1 MSLDNVKSM
10 VLDEAKKR
18 AEKKLAEA
26 AREAE
31 RILAD
36 GKAADE
42 RQAAEAVREARLRF
56 ERETNRELERV
67 QYENRLNILSAKNKA
82 IDEVFKRVRDRI
94 ASLSDDECVG
104 MVGKW
109 LRALPADVGGV
120 LRVNPRDERRFADRL
135 ESLNQGRS
143 GAGRFTQVKADPAV
157 PSGAVLDGPDY
168 AIDCTFERR
177 LNDLRDASAGD
188 LARVLF
194 GA

>member
-1 MSLDNVKSM
+1 MSLDNVKTM

-18 AEKKLAEA
+18 AEKRLAEA
-26 AREAE
+26 GREAE
-31 RILAD
+31 RILAE
-36 GKAADE
+36 GRAADE
-42 RQAAEAVREARLRF
+42 RLAGEALRDARLRL

-82 IDEVFKRVRDRI
+82 IDEVFKRVRERV
-94 ASLSDDECVG
+94 ASLSDDECVA

-109 LRALPADVGGV
+109 LKALPADVGGV

-135 ESLNQGRS
+135 ERLNEGRS
-143 GAGRFTQVKADPAV
+143 GGGRFARVSADPSV
-157 PSGAVLDGPDY
+157 PSGAVVDGPDY

-188 LARVLF
+188 VARVLF
-194 GA
+194 GS